1 MQYTSFMKKLSLAAV
16 AAMLLALPATAQDLQ
31 AKYKKKLAKEFAQ
44 KTAWVQ
50 KLADAQAKAAES
62 NKLILGYFSRSY
74 SP

>member
-1 MQYTSFMKKLSLAAV
+1 MRKLSLAAV

-31 AKYKKKLAKEFAQ
+31 ASYEKKLAKEFAQ

-50 KLADAQAKAAES
+50 KLTDAQAKAAES

-74 SP
+74 AP